1 MILITT
7 LSISIFIDFGYLPP
21 IAPLIL
27 WKPYEY
33 LLDNL
38 DGLHVANFIESGHPK
53 PTPKPSLR
61 MRLADKVAII
71 TGGVQGIG
79 RATVEKFIAEG
90 ARIAI
95 WDINAEAGD
104 SYATSLR
111 EQGKEVRFYPVNT
124 TDAEEVTA
132 AAQKVQDDF
141 GRINIL
147 VNNAG
152 ITRDATLQKTTAA
165 QWQQVL
171 DVNLTGVFNCTQAV
185 YPFMKELGGGRIIN
199 ASSVVGIQG
208 NFGQSNYVATKAGVI
223 GLTKVWAREF
233 GRRGVTVNAVAPGF
247 IATEMINTIP
257 EKILDG
263 FRGKSALNRLG
274 EPAEVANVYAFLASD
289 EAAFITGTTI
299 SVDGGVRI

>member
-1 MILITT
+1 
-7 LSISIFIDFGYLPP
+7 
-21 IAPLIL
+21 
-27 WKPYEY
+27 
-33 LLDNL
+33 
-38 DGLHVANFIESGHPK
+38 
-53 PTPKPSLR
+53 
-61 MRLADKVAII
+61 MRLVNKVAII

-79 RATVEKFIAEG
+79 RATVDKFIAEG
-90 ARIAI
+90 AKIAI
-95 WDINAEAGD
+95 WDINAETGKT
-104 SYATSLR
+104 YAATLE
-111 EQGKEVRFYPVNT
+111 EQGHEVRFYAVNT
-124 TDAEEVTA
+124 TDAEQVGA
-132 AAQKVQDDF
+132 AAQKVYDDF
-141 GRINIL
+141 GRIDIL
-147 VNNAG
+147 INNAG
-152 ITRDATLQKTTAA
+152 ITRDATLQKTTAE

-185 YPFMKELGGGRIIN
+185 YPFMKELGAGRIVN
-199 ASSVVGIQG
+199 ASSVVGLQG

-257 EKILDG
+257 ERILDG
-263 FRGKSALNRLG
+263 FRGKSPLTRLG